1 MAIIDSQLSV
11 TNLDVGL
18 ASSTSETDNK
28 NGFLAVLTSVQN
40 EADAKQRAAENE
52 QAELLRQEESNEAD
66 KQVAELEHEE
76 RGKSEDNNAQTD
88 ESDTAKQAITV
99 EKDYSQDDVS
109 STRSKD
115 FQQFSSLTEDTDS
128 DTDKSKFERSDWD
141 KSQPL
146 SKEETKANLSGGVND
161 AAQKSSSA
169 LQAPENADAQ
179 TEDAT
184 SFLEQLAKS
193 QSLNVELSKTTN
205 DQALDKQAITTL
217 TDKTIDKGEPKSD
230 SKFTQYI
237 VTLDKEFEK
246 LDKEALASLKQLF
259 TQLNDENSEQLG
271 LSKQEIRQV
280 LDKLNLALERVDTK
294 PSKQTVTLQ
303 SVLTKSME
311 GSEQTENAKNDGV
324 IKLSENTKSSLTQL
338 VDDGKIII
346 PSDKSAT
353 ITRPDKQVPHSAT
366 PVSSAIA
373 QAITEEAET
382 SQLANQKT
390 AELVNQPVVNPVQ
403 PNLNNQDSAQKQQSR
418 AELNNMMK
426 QIVTDTENVEAENE
440 FDFGDQASEQSMSF
454 SKLLNSLKNNANT
467 PVLSQLVSQIQS
479 SQLQQAELRD
489 VNQQHIALQTAQVM
503 QNTKEVNATAE
514 QVLQQPVNIARND
527 AAKALFD
534 KANML
539 LNLNLKEAEIRLDPP
554 ELGSMQ
560 IRIRSDAEQ
569 AQINFVVQSQQAKE
583 MLEQSMGRLKEMLAE
598 QGINLGESSVSE
610 QGQNEQQMAE
620 QSSSPLGVELSA
632 DDSVELSE
640 QILSKQQDG
649 IDFYA

>member
-1 MAIIDSQLSV
+1 MTIIDSQLSV

-18 ASSTSETDNK
+18 ASSTSETDDK
-28 NGFLAVLTSVQN
+28 NGFLAALTSVQN

-66 KQVAELEHEE
+66 KQAAELEYEE
-76 RGKSEDNNAQTD
+76 RVELEGN
-88 ESDTAKQAITV
+88 SDQAVT
-99 EKDYSQDDVS
+99 EYSQDDVS

-115 FQQFSSLTEDTDS
+115 FQQFSSLADDTDS

-169 LQAPENADAQ
+169 LQAPENSDAQ

-193 QSLNVELSKTTN
+193 QSFNVELSKTTD

-230 SKFTQYI
+230 SKFTQNI

-311 GSEQTENAKNDGV
+311 GSEQTESVKNDGA
-324 IKLSENTKSSLTQL
+324 IKLSENTKSNLSQL

-390 AELVNQPVVNPVQ
+390 SELVNQPVVNPVQ
-403 PNLNNQDSAQKQQSR
+403 ANLNNQDSAQKQQSR

-426 QIVTDTENVEAENE
+426 QIVTDTENVETENE

-479 SQLQQAELRD
+479 SQLQQTELRD

-503 QNTKEVNATAE
+503 QNTKEVSATAE

-534 KANML
+534 RTNML

-620 QSSSPLGVELSA
+620 QSSSPLGDELSA

-640 QILSKQQDG
+640 QIHSKQQDG